1 METVTQPFLGFLTT
15 FYRAHP
21 AKRPFDARMVVPVDV
36 IVDQGEH
43 LVAGTLLP
51 MLGMDG
57 LCLHVTEESLR
68 GAVRRMALLR
78 FCKLA
83 STVGLACFVGLVIDP
98 ITTDHAIRPSIPR
111 RSMTPMPEL
120 RLDSLVPVPDHVVVG
135 HVDEPVQR
143 DAREAAF
150 AEELLLEPVL
160 APRPQRTPAGVA
172 ELPDHVRSVAFVCD
186 VQAHGLVALLPAA
199 LRHKGSSSRSGSP
212 RKRHHLE
219 ASTSI

>member
-1 METVTQPFLGFLTT
+1 M
-15 FYRAHP
+15 
-21 AKRPFDARMVVPVDV
+21 MPVS
-36 IVDQGEH
+36 G
-43 LVAGTLLP
+43 
-51 MLGMDG
+51 
-57 LCLHVTEESLR
+57 
-68 GAVRRMALLR
+68 
-78 FCKLA
+78 
-83 STVGLACFVGLVIDP
+83 
-98 ITTDHAIRPSIPR
+98 
-111 RSMTPMPEL
+111 L
-120 RLDSLVPVPDHVVVG
+120 RLDPLVPVPDHVVVG